1 MCPYEGCGGAGRW
14 LGQVPEDGTE
24 SLVVCSDMKMCYGV
38 LNERRGSPISL

>member
-24 SLVVCSDMKMCYGV
+24 SLVVCSDMKMCYDV
-38 LNERRGSPISL
+38 LNEKRGSPISL